1 MAKSNKKITIPVKQ
15 RDFVDEYLTNG
26 YNGTEAYAK
35 CYASKSTKSREV
47 LGSLASRLLQNATVK
62 HYLELRIE
70 QRKKELHVDQNYVV
84 RKLLEIVEC
93 DVVEQTQ
100 YLTKDELDKMPKNVR
115 KLVTSIETIKTTTTR
130 TFKYGNDT
138 EKEFNERYKVTF
150 MSKDKAL
157 DSLGKHTGAFMKDN
171 ITLQGNIETKSF
183 TDALKDIDI

>member
-1 MAKSNKKITIPVKQ
+1 MAKSNQKITLPSKH

-26 YNGTEAYAK
+26 YNATEAYAS
-35 CYASKSTKSREV
+35 CCAGKSTKSRESCGT
-47 LGSLASRLLQNATVK
+47 LGSNLLQNVK
-62 HYLELRIE
+62 VKQYLELRIE

-115 KLVTSIETIKTTTTR
+115 KLVTSIETIKTTTKR
-130 TFKYGNDT
+130 SFKYGNET
-138 EKEFNERYKVTF
+138 EEEFNEKYKVTF
-150 MSKDKAL
+150 MSKDKAI